1 MGNPKC
7 KDKKKDWRSI
17 EKKVLL
23 SFLHTVT
30 IFLKEPGKTEV
41 ILDKQATSY
50 YWKYILLW
58 PKKKLCKVAVQI
70 ACKVGDKNLQLTYKT
85 PNPRSLGQNLV
96 FFCRSFANYN
106 FQKCLFPELI
116 GYKYSYMYMC
126 TIRPVAT
133 LSKCFIFGLNW
144 IKLPIIVQQ
153 K

>member
-7 KDKKKDWRSI
+7 KDKKTKKI
-17 EKKVLL
+17 EEALKKKSYCLLYILWL
-23 SFLHTVT
+23 SFS
-30 IFLKEPGKTEV
+30 KTRE
-41 ILDKQATSY
+41 KQKSFWTSKQLATTENTFFCDR
-50 YWKYILLW
+50 
-58 PKKKLCKVAVQI
+58 KKLCKVAVQI

-144 IKLPIIVQQ
+144 IKLPIIVQN
-153 K
+153 